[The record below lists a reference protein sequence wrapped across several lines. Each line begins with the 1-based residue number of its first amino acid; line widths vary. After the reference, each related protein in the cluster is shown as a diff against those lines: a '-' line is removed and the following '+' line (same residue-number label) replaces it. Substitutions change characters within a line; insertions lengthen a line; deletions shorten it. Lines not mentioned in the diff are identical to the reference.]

1 MKFSCFSLGTF
12 CTMPKRPPLPEGT
25 ATRAEAAAIPEV
37 SPKRV
42 TNMRLQSQLKPVI
55 TSHLKIGVID
65 RAQVEALAMPLRGDC
80 GGAVWTRD
88 NSGPSVDTDGAAE
101 SSVSRRGTS
110 AG

>member
-65 RAQVEALAMPLRGDC
+65 RAQVEALAMRG
-80 GGAVWTRD
+80 ATHR
-88 NSGPSVDTDGAAE
+88 SGAAPLTATGK
-101 SSVSRRGTS
+101 RAARS
-110 AG
+110 AV